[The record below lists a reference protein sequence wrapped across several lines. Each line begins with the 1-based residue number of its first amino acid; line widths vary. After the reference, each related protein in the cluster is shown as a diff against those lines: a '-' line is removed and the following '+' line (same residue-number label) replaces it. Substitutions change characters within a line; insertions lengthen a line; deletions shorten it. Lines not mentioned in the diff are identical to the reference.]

1 MSRYLRV
8 PAVTFSVK
16 SPRLES
22 VFWRVQIGPLDSH
35 FGFLAKNDG
44 NHGEIMANIVW
55 VVIYA
60 CQQSFWAQD
69 RRDWREFFWRVQIG
83 PLEGHFGFLVKNDG
97 NDGKSMA
104 NIVRVV
110 IYACPRSFWAGD
122 RCDWIEFFDG
132 SKLAPWRAIL
142 GFWSKTM
149 EIMANS
155 WLIFYK
161 SWSTRA
167 RGHFEP
173 KIAAIGENFF
183 VWSKLAFCR
192 TILGF
197 WAKTMEI
204 MAKSWLI
211 LYESWST
218 RARRHFEPQIVAIGG
233 VFWRVQ
239 IGPLEGHF
247 GFLAKNDGNH
257 CEIMARIV
265 WVVICACPRS
275 FWAQNRRDWRVFS
288 DGFKLAPWRAIL
300 GFWPKTME
308 IIAKSWLILYESVST
323 RARNHF

>member
-149 EIMANS
+149 EI
-155 WLIFYK
+155 
-161 SWSTRA
+161 RA
-167 RGHFEP
+167 
-173 KIAAIGENFF
+173 
-183 VWSKLAFCR
+183 KL
-192 TILGF
+192 
-197 WAKTMEI
+197 
-204 MAKSWLI
+204 WLI

-218 RARRHFEPQIVAIGG
+218 RACGHFEPKIATIGENFFDWSKLAFCRG
-233 VFWRVQ
+233 Y
-239 IGPLEGHF
+239 F
-247 GFLAKNDGNH
+247 GFLVKNDGNH
-257 CEIMARIV
+257 GKIMANIV
-265 WVVICACPRS
+265 WVVIYACPPS
-275 FWAQNRRDWRVFS
+275 FWAPNRRHWRRFLTGSNWALGRPFWVF
-288 DGFKLAPWRAIL
+288 GQKRW
-300 GFWPKTME
+300 
-308 IIAKSWLILYESVST
+308 KSL
-323 RARNHF
+323 RNHG